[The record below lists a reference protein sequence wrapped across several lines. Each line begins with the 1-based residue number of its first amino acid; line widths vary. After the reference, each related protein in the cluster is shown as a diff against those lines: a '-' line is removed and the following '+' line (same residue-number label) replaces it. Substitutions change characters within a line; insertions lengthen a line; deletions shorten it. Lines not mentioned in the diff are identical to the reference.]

1 MRIKGG
7 ALQPS
12 NDRTLSL
19 PSSYDK
25 SGSWPKK
32 VTLPVVDRDRLS
44 RPRHERAGKLP
55 GPKIP
60 LVGHRHGKKIKQA
73 APPSSA
79 GKKAILGGLEPVQ
92 FQRRRPALATD
103 EGIQSSAKRQRQYGM
118 TEWPRISRVRRLAMG
133 LKDLS
138 SGNKN
143 TKDGGH
149 FLNLCQDIITEI
161 EEIEKSPDLHGHHK
175 VEVHE
180 NYFEI
185 VSHFLEEVFHRLQ
198 TKSGLS
204 NDALIY
210 AKRMGSELTDL
221 IAPRSLEEADIPHTI
236 KMGDVVLHNIVGY
249 LERLDDHG
257 KDEEVNQI
265 ESQFFLDIGMS
276 TLDNIMQFSEEGPSP
291 RGYLPVLELMSCIL
305 EEIAQQI
312 REQKPLQNI
321 APVFEIATFLEIIL
335 EENQDDDGYFLDEV
349 LTMILQP
356 ASDLMEVQGLRMNP
370 GVEQEDSGD
379 KKELDPRVLSLDVA
393 GILFDAYDLRTEK
406 GTKSAPSNDISKIF
420 RAIFEKF
427 SKSVDLEIYKP
438 EGIPPLLSLLFLA
451 SEVFA
456 RLQDVDMRERGLEI
470 NPGSVGSFLHICL
483 IVYLHMLRSL
493 GQGDMHQRND
503 AKILYDFPSWAI
515 PLVREVI
522 EEAKFNDARIES
534 KTPVRELVYF
544 LEMIELY
551 QKSSEVPP
559 WSQFSK
565 TKFET
570 SMTPFYANVY
580 TEEELEEKPI
590 NERDIPDGEAID
602 DLCTEVIA
610 DYSFSRMGVNEMEV
624 DSEQKLRMPELQGHF
639 YKTIRT
645 LIKNLR
651 DDNNDDDEEEDGEVN
666 EEEYDSDTASNA
678 SKTSSNSSSS
688 SGSTTSR
695 SSDTSSGS
703 GDSDSSS
710 DGEEGEDTVPQ
721 LDSGD
726 EADDTSND
734 EDVEMS
740 GISDVASDDSDKPDR
755 SSDNSPNESQDESS
769 DSE

>member
-12 NDRTLSL
+12 NNRTLSL
-19 PSSYDK
+19 PSSYDE
-25 SGSWPKK
+25 SGSWPKN
-32 VTLPVVDRDRLS
+32 VTSSEVDRDRLS

-55 GPKIP
+55 DPKSP

-73 APPSSA
+73 APQSSA

-92 FQRRRPALATD
+92 FERRRPAPTTD
-103 EGIQSSAKRQRQYGM
+103 EEIQPPAKRQRQYGM
-118 TEWPRISRVRRLAMG
+118 TEWPRISRLRRLAMG

-138 SGNKN
+138 FGNKN
-143 TKDGGH
+143 TKNGGH
-149 FLNLCQDIITEI
+149 FLNLCQDIIAEV
-161 EEIEKSPDLHGHHK
+161 EEIEKSPNLHGHHK

-180 NYFEI
+180 DYFKI
-185 VSHFLEEVFHRLQ
+185 VNHFLEEVFHRLQ

-204 NDALIY
+204 DDALIY

-221 IAPRSLEEADIPHTI
+221 IAPRSLEDTDIPHTI
-236 KMGDVVLHNIVGY
+236 KMGHVVLHNIVGY
-249 LERLDDHG
+249 LERLDEHG
-257 KDEEVNQI
+257 KDDVNQI
-265 ESQFFLDIGMS
+265 ESQFFLDVGMS

-312 REQKPLQNI
+312 REQKPLQHI

-356 ASDLMEVQGLRMNP
+356 ASDLMEVQGLRMNS

-379 KKELDPRVLSLDVA
+379 EEELDPRVLSLDVA

-406 GTKSAPSNDISKIF
+406 GKKSASSNDISKIF

-427 SKSVDLEIYKP
+427 SKSVDLEVYKP
-438 EGIPPLLSLLFLA
+438 EEIPPLLSLLFLA

-493 GQGDMHQRND
+493 GQGDMHQRHD

-544 LEMIELY
+544 LEMVELY
-551 QKSSEVPP
+551 QKSAEVPP

-565 TKFET
+565 SKFET

-580 TEEELEEKPI
+580 TEEDLEETPL

-602 DLCTEVIA
+602 DLCAEVIA

-624 DSEQKLRMPELQGHF
+624 DSEQKPRIPEQQGHF
-639 YKTIRT
+639 YKTLRT
-645 LIKNLR
+645 LIKNHR
-651 DDNNDDDEEEDGEVN
+651 DDNDDDDEVN

-678 SKTSSNSSSS
+678 SKTSSTSSSS
-688 SGSTTSR
+688 SGTTTSR

-710 DGEEGEDTVPQ
+710 DDEDGEDTVPQ
-721 LDSGD
+721 LDSSD
-726 EADDTSND
+726 EADNTSDD

-755 SSDNSPNESQDESS
+755 SSDNSPSDSQDESS